1 MGLTPEDARTLLL
14 ARLEALHQEDELA
27 ADSAAPVALEQ
38 DSIGRLSRM
47 DALQVQAM
55 ALAGQRRRAAEK
67 AQIEGALR
75 RLDQGEYGYCI
86 NCGEVIAGARLR
98 HNPAVAKCIDC
109 AD

>member
-1 MGLTPEDARTLLL
+1 MALTPEDARTLLL
-14 ARLEALHQEDELA
+14 ARLDALHQENALA

-38 DSIGRLSRM
+38 DSVGRLSRM

-55 ALAGQRRRAAEK
+55 ALAGQRRRVAEK

-75 RLDQGEYGYCI
+75 RLDKGEYGYCLA
-86 NCGEVIAGARLR
+86 CGEEIAEARLR
-98 HNPAVAKCIDC
+98 HNPTAFKCVEC